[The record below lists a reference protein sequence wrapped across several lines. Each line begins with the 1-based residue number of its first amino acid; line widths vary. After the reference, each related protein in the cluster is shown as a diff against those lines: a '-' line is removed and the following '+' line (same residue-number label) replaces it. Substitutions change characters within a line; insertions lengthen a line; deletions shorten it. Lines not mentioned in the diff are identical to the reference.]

1 MLTLI
6 MSGCTGDDTPEDNR
20 TMHLMTASQLFTET
34 TTQVTRALPAGYEV
48 LDMSTTTAFPN
59 SKDMLAFITPEK
71 DNPTSSDIFI
81 RRFTYFNDWQTN
93 ITIKDATT
101 PYYIYGFIPLGDDT
115 SDEVAISL
123 LSGKTSYKD
132 GAKLTIKRLK
142 AMTASDVCIISGIK
156 KTNASTD
163 DIVNAGI
170 VPGQFEYQFNNSSEN
185 PDYAYMLLDHLY
197 AKVNLQMCIDET
209 YNTLRTIKVRQIKLQ
224 LLNPDNREQGLNNVT
239 AEVTLTANTTG
250 SNPVTGITFTTN
262 ATGGEPMTVFTD
274 NSGQMLTTDYV
285 NIGIPA
291 YTLFKAPDNATVK
304 NQYIRIVSDYD
315 VYDKSDN
322 LIREVRNLQ
331 NTFTLGLTSPNQKAG
346 LAHIIKMKVQPTYL
360 YVLSEPDLDSP
371 TITTES

>member
-1 MLTLI
+1 MTRRKTTYHHYLGTVGLMLTLI

-34 TTQVTRALPAGYEV
+34 ATQVTRALPAGYEV

-59 SKDMLAFITPEK
+59 SKDMLAFIMPEK

-156 KTNASTD
+156 KTNAST
-163 DIVNAGI
+163 VNITDAGI

-185 PDYAYMLLDHLY
+185 PDYACMLLDL
-197 AKVNLQMCIDET
+197 
-209 YNTLRTIKVRQIKLQ
+209 IKKQNRQ
-224 LLNPDNREQGLNNVT
+224 N
-239 AEVTLTANTTG
+239 
-250 SNPVTGITFTTN
+250 
-262 ATGGEPMTVFTD
+262 
-274 NSGQMLTTDYV
+274 
-285 NIGIPA
+285 
-291 YTLFKAPDNATVK
+291 
-304 NQYIRIVSDYD
+304 
-315 VYDKSDN
+315 
-322 LIREVRNLQ
+322 
-331 NTFTLGLTSPNQKAG
+331 
-346 LAHIIKMKVQPTYL
+346 
-360 YVLSEPDLDSP
+360 
-371 TITTES
+371 